1 MTDTDMPS
9 SPGSD
14 KYARQDGDD
23 DETYELLL
31 QLKELRCARLQALI
45 DLKEV
50 RGRAVDFILFIR
62 TLTAFSMFA
71 LTGANQGG
79 THPRGAIKILLAV
92 HVAHRTE
99 RRAGGLGH
107 IARQA

>member
-1 MTDTDMPS
+1 MLMASSFSNALVYKGPTTAPMTDTDMPS

-50 RGRAVDFILFIR
+50 RGRAADFYSLLF
-62 TLTAFSMFA
+62 
-71 LTGANQGG
+71 
-79 THPRGAIKILLAV
+79 
-92 HVAHRTE
+92 
-99 RRAGGLGH
+99 
-107 IARQA
+107 AR